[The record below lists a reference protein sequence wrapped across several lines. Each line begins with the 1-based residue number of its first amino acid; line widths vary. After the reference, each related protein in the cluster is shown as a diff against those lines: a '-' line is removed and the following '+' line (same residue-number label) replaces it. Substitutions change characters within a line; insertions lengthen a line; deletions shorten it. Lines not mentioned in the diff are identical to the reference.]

1 MSLLD
6 DEKSTQPA
14 PDDHDDEQTI
24 TITPPVST
32 SVSATN
38 TNINTVISTT
48 KEKLSPPPSDISIA
62 EKIYV
67 FVKGILMGIFGPLLP
82 GDTPNRLK
90 LVDPTVPGL
99 ERTCSFGEKIS
110 LAKVKEIKNKF
121 KGTTVNDI
129 LSAVLNMTVR
139 RYYEAECTSFLDSRP
154 LVRALFPINM
164 RQKGADVNTNGS
176 LGNCFSTGVFQF
188 LFDYSSR
195 IDLVWK
201 VKRQVDL
208 IKISP
213 QVRVRMLHCI
223 FVYGRGQLRMLD
235 SLTISCCCIN
245 LSSYVYVA
253 ARRIAL
259 PPKSFPTYVWKSHH
273 RSHSINVW
281 KVHNVSSLYC

>member
-139 RYYEAECTSFLDSRP
+139 RYYAAVFSSFLDSRP

-213 QVRVRMLHCI
+213 QVRVRMLYCI

-253 ARRIAL
+253 AR
-259 PPKSFPTYVWKSHH
+259 
-273 RSHSINVW
+273 
-281 KVHNVSSLYC
+281 